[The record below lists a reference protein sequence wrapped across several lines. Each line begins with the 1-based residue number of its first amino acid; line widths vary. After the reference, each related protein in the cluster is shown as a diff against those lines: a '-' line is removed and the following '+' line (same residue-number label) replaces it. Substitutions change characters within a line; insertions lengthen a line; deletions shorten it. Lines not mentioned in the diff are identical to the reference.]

1 MSRHFFFWLE
11 SWPDGWWYTF
21 AIGQGKENPRDRECP
36 ETIVLYTCPFVD
48 IANKVRT
55 YDTLSVYIAEASQL
69 SFKLFRLFI
78 YFKKN

>member
-1 MSRHFFFWLE
+1 MGGGTLLLL
-11 SWPDGWWYTF
+11 
-21 AIGQGKENPRDRECP
+21 AKERRIRECP

-69 SFKLFRLFI
+69 RVLNYLGCLYILKKL
-78 YFKKN
+78 KE

>member
-1 MSRHFFFWLE
+1 MGGGTLLLL
-11 SWPDGWWYTF
+11 
-21 AIGQGKENPRDRECP
+21 AKERRIRECP

-55 YDTLSVYIAEASQL
+55 YDTLSVHIAEASQL

-78 YFKKN
+78 YFLKKLKE